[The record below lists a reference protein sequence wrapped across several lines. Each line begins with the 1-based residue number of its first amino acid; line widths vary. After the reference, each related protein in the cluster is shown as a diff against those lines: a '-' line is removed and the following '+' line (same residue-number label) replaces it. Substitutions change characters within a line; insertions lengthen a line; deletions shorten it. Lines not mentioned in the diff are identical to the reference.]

1 LVERLMMKELLA
13 RLNPLRE
20 EPAALVDGVELD
32 RRLGGLAEA
41 ADLADGRLPA
51 PSVVQARAVADRAQ
65 ARRGLSEELTVVAFA
80 GSTGAGKSTLFNSIV
95 GEEVAKA
102 GVLRP
107 TTAEPLAAIWR
118 ETPETVALLE
128 WLGVPRWH
136 IAADGSDA
144 LADLVL
150 VDLPDH
156 DSTSTAHRAYVDHF
170 VERVDL
176 MVWVLDPQ
184 KYADALVHEQ
194 YLRRFSRHDDVTVV
208 VLNQVDRLPVADAE
222 QCLAHLRRLVAEDGL
237 SDAVVL
243 GTSNRSGEGLA
254 ALAER
259 ILTAVSSRRTAV
271 ARLAADVATAAD
283 GLSQA
288 AEDPGTPVAG
298 IKAGDLDR
306 LTDALTEAAGAPVI
320 AAAIEKSSQLKAS
333 QVVGWPPLKWLGRL
347 RKDPV
352 AQLRLDRPGVDP
364 RLVRSS
370 LPSNDPVAKA
380 RANTAVMD
388 YVDAASAGAPRA
400 WVDSARA
407 VADKSSASLSDSLD
421 QAVTRAP
428 LVPPRN
434 PRWWSVFGWLQWL
447 LFAVALAGGLWL
459 LALAGLAYLQ
469 FHVAQAPRVEGLP
482 VPTLLLIVGLLGGLV
497 LAVFGRM
504 LARTSA
510 RRAGRA
516 ARAALRAEVAT
527 VAEQEIAAPVAAELD
542 TVDQFRRALA
552 TARDG

>member
-1 LVERLMMKELLA
+1 MMKDLLA
-13 RLNPLRE
+13 RLNPLRAE
-20 EPAALVDGVELD
+20 VPAQVDGAALD
-32 RRLGGLAEA
+32 RRLAGLAEA
-41 ADLADGRLPA
+41 ADLGEGRLPA
-51 PSVVQARAVADRAQ
+51 PPVAQARTVAERAQ
-65 ARRGLSEELTVVAFA
+65 ARRGLSEQLTVVAFA

-107 TTAEPLAAIWR
+107 TTSEPLAAIWR
-118 ETPETVALLE
+118 ETPETIALLE
-128 WLGVPRWH
+128 WLGVTRWH
-136 IAADGSDA
+136 VATGGADA

-150 VDLPDH
+150 IDLPDH
-156 DSTSTAHRAYVDHF
+156 DSTSTAHRAHVDHF

-208 VLNQVDRLPVADAE
+208 VLNQVDRLPVADASA
-222 QCLAHLRRLVAEDGL
+222 CLSHLRRLVAEDGL

-243 GTSNRSGEGLA
+243 ATSNRSGEGLE

-259 ILTAVSSRRTAV
+259 ILASVAGRRTAV
-271 ARLAADVATAAD
+271 ARLAADVAAAAD
-283 GLSQA
+283 GLAGA

-298 IKAGDLDR
+298 VKPADLDR

-320 AAAIEKSSQLKAS
+320 EAAIRKSSQLKATHA
-333 QVVGWPPLKWLGRL
+333 VGWPPLKWLANL

-352 AQLRLDRPGVDP
+352 AQLRLERPGVDP

-380 RANTAVMD
+380 RANSAVMN
-388 YVDAASAGAPRA
+388 YVDTASAGAPQA
-400 WVDSARA
+400 WVQSTRA
-407 VADKSSASLSDSLD
+407 VADRASASLTDHLD

-428 LVPPRN
+428 LVPPRD
-434 PRWWSVFGWLQWL
+434 PRWWSVFGVLQWV

-469 FHVAQAPRVEGLP
+469 FHVGQAPTVEGVP
-482 VPTLLLIVGLLGGLV
+482 IPTLMLIVGLLGGVV
-497 LAVFGRM
+497 LAFFGRL
-504 LARTSA
+504 LARSSA
-510 RRAGRA
+510 NRAARA

-527 VAEQEIAAPVAAELD
+527 VAETEIAAPVAAELG

-552 TARDG
+552 TARSG

>member
-1 LVERLMMKELLA
+1 MMKDLLA
-13 RLNPLRE
+13 RLNPLRTQTE
-20 EPAALVDGVELD
+20 ALVDGAGLD
-32 RRLGGLAEA
+32 RRLAGLAEA
-41 ADLADGRLPA
+41 ADIGEGRLPPPA
-51 PSVVQARAVADRAQ
+51 VAQARSVAGRAT
-65 ARRGLSEELTVVAFA
+65 ARRGLSEQLTVVAFA

-95 GEEVAKA
+95 GEEVARA

-107 TTAEPLAAIWR
+107 TTSEPLAAIWR
-118 ETPETVALLE
+118 ETPETIALLE
-128 WLGVPRWH
+128 WLGVTRWH
-136 IAADGSDA
+136 VATDGGDA

-150 VDLPDH
+150 IDLPDH
-156 DSTSTAHRAYVDHF
+156 DSTSTSHRAHVDHF

-194 YLRRFSRHDDVTVV
+194 YLRRFSRHDEVTVV
-208 VLNQVDRLPVADAE
+208 VLNQVDRLPVADAQ

-243 GTSNRSGEGLA
+243 GTSNRSGEGLES
-254 ALAER
+254 LAER
-259 ILTAVSSRRTAV
+259 ILTAVGSRRTAV

-283 GLSQA
+283 GLAQA

-298 IKAGDLDR
+298 VRSGDLDR

-320 AAAIEKSSQLKAS
+320 AAAIEKSSQLRAS
-333 QVVGWPPLKWLGRL
+333 QAVGWPPLKWLGRL

-352 AQLRLDRPGVDP
+352 SQLRLERPGVDP

-388 YVDAASAGAPRA
+388 YVDKASAGAPRA
-400 WVDSARA
+400 WVQSARA
-407 VADKSSASLSDSLD
+407 VADKASESLTDNLD

-434 PRWWSVFGWLQWL
+434 PRWWAVFGVLQWV
-447 LFAVALAGGLWL
+447 LFAIALAGGLWL

-469 FHVAQAPRVEGLP
+469 FHVAQAPSIEGFPL
-482 VPTLLLIVGLLGGLV
+482 PTLMLIVGLLGGVV
-497 LAVFGRM
+497 LAVFGRL

-510 RRAGRA
+510 KRA
-516 ARAALRAEVAT
+516 ARAARTALRAEVAS
-527 VAEQEIAAPVAAELD
+527 VAEQEIAAPVAAELA
-542 TVDQFRRALA
+542 TVEQFRRALG
-552 TARDG
+552 TAREG

>member
-1 LVERLMMKELLA
+1 MMKELLA
-13 RLNPLRE
+13 RLNPLRAQ
-20 EPAALVDGVELD
+20 PASDIDGAALD
-32 RRLGGLAEA
+32 RRLAGLAAA

-51 PSVVQARAVADRAQ
+51 AAVAQARAIADRAT
-65 ARRGLSEELTVVAFA
+65 ARRGLSEQLTVVAFA

-95 GEEVAKA
+95 GAEVAKA

-107 TTAEPLAAIWR
+107 TTSEPLAAIWK
-118 ETPETVALLE
+118 ETPETIALLQ
-128 WLGVPRWH
+128 WLGVTRWH
-136 IAADGSDA
+136 VAADGAEA

-150 VDLPDH
+150 IDLPDH
-156 DSTSTAHRAYVDHF
+156 DSTQSSHRARVDHF

-208 VLNQVDRLPVADAE
+208 VLNQVDRLPVADASA
-222 QCLAHLRRLVAEDGL
+222 CLSHLRRLVAEDGL

-243 GTSNRSGEGLA
+243 GTSNRSGEGLES
-254 ALAER
+254 LADR
-259 ILTAVSSRRTAV
+259 ILGSVAGRRTAV

-283 GLSQA
+283 ALAQA

-298 IKAGDLDR
+298 ADARDLSR

-320 AAAIEKSSQLKAS
+320 AAAIEKSSQIKAS
-333 QVVGWPPLKWLGRL
+333 QAVGWPPLKWLSRL

-352 AQLRLDRPGVDP
+352 AQLRLERPGVDP

-370 LPSNDPVAKA
+370 LPSNDPVARA
-380 RANTAVMD
+380 RANTAVMN
-388 YVDAASAGAPRA
+388 YVDDASAGAPQA
-400 WVDSARA
+400 WVQSSRA
-407 VADKSSASLSDSLD
+407 VADRAAAALTDHLD

-434 PRWWSVFGWLQWL
+434 PRWWSLFGVLQWV

-459 LALAGLAYLQ
+459 LALAGLQYLQ
-469 FHVAQAPRVEGLP
+469 FHVGAAPRVEGFP
-482 VPTLLLIVGLLGGLV
+482 VPTLLLVVGLLGGVV
-497 LAVFGRM
+497 LAVIGRL

-510 RRAGRA
+510 RRA
-516 ARAALRAEVAT
+516 ARSALSALRTEVEG
-527 VAEQEIAAPVAAELD
+527 VAETQIAAPIADE
-542 TVDQFRRALA
+542 LA
-552 TARDG
+552 TVERFRDALSTARGD

>member
-1 LVERLMMKELLA
+1 MMKDLLA
-13 RLNPLRE
+13 QLNPLRAQ
-20 EPAALVDGVELD
+20 PASPIDGAGLD
-32 RRLGGLAEA
+32 RRLAGLAEA
-41 ADLADGRLPA
+41 ADLADGRLDPPA
-51 PSVVQARAVADRAQ
+51 VERARSVAQRAQ
-65 ARRGLSEELTVVAFA
+65 ARRGLSEQLTVVAFA

-95 GEEVAKA
+95 GAEVARA

-107 TTAEPLAAIWR
+107 TTSEPLAAIWR
-118 ETPETVALLE
+118 ETPETIALLE
-128 WLGVPRWH
+128 WLGVTRWH
-136 IAADGSDA
+136 VVDNGGDA

-150 VDLPDH
+150 IDLPDH
-156 DSTSTAHRAYVDHF
+156 DSTSTAHRAHVDHF

-194 YLRRFSRHDDVTVV
+194 YLRRFSRHDEVTVV
-208 VLNQVDRLPVADAE
+208 VLNQVDRLPVADAQ

-254 ALAER
+254 SLAER
-259 ILTAVSSRRTAV
+259 ILTAVGSRRTAV

-283 GLSQA
+283 GLARA

-298 IKAGDLDR
+298 VRPGDLDR

-333 QVVGWPPLKWLGRL
+333 QAVGWPPLKWLGRL
-347 RKDPV
+347 RRDPV
-352 AQLRLDRPGVDP
+352 AQLRLERPGVDP

-380 RANTAVMD
+380 RASTAVMD
-388 YVDAASAGAPRA
+388 YVDEASAGAPRA
-400 WVDSARA
+400 WVHSARA
-407 VADKSSASLSDSLD
+407 VADQASESLTDNLD

-428 LVPPRN
+428 LVPPRT
-434 PRWWSVFGWLQWL
+434 PRWWRVFGVLQWL
-447 LFAVALAGGLWL
+447 LFAIALAGGLWL

-469 FHVAQAPRVEGLP
+469 FQVAQAPRVEGFP
-482 VPTLLLIVGLLGGLV
+482 VPTLMLIVGMLGGVV
-497 LAVFGRM
+497 LAVIGRL

-510 RRAGRA
+510 RRAARA

-527 VAEQEIAAPVAAELD
+527 VAENEIATPVAAELA
-542 TVDQFRRALA
+542 TVEQFRRALS

>member
-1 LVERLMMKELLA
+1 
-13 RLNPLRE
+13 
-20 EPAALVDGVELD
+20 
-32 RRLGGLAEA
+32 
-41 ADLADGRLPA
+41 
-51 PSVVQARAVADRAQ
+51 
-65 ARRGLSEELTVVAFA
+65 LSEQLSVVAFA

-107 TTAEPLAAIWR
+107 TTSEPLAAIWR
-118 ETPETVALLE
+118 ETPETIALLQ
-128 WLGVPRWH
+128 WLGVLRWH
-136 IAADGSDA
+136 VATDDNDT

-150 VDLPDH
+150 IDLPDH

-194 YLRRFSRHDDVTVV
+194 YLRRFSRHDAVTVV
-208 VLNQVDRLPVADAE
+208 VLNQVDRLPVADAQ

-243 GTSNRSGEGLA
+243 GTSNRSGEGLE

-259 ILTAVSSRRTAV
+259 ILTAVGGRRTAV

-283 GLSQA
+283 GLAQA
-288 AEDPGTPVAG
+288 AEDPGTPLTGVRS
-298 IKAGDLDR
+298 GDLDR
-306 LTDALTEAAGAPVI
+306 LTDALTEAAGAPAI
-320 AAAIEKSSQLKAS
+320 ASAIEKSSQLKAA

-352 AQLRLDRPGVDP
+352 AQLRLERPGVDP
-364 RLVRSS
+364 RLVRTS

-388 YVDAASAGAPRA
+388 YVDMAGAGAPRA
-400 WVDSARA
+400 WVQSARA
-407 VADKSSASLSDSLD
+407 VADAASASLADNLD

-434 PRWWSVFGWLQWL
+434 PRWWSVFGVLQWL

-459 LALAGLAYLQ
+459 LALAGFAYLQ
-469 FHVAQAPRVEGLP
+469 FHVAQAPRIEGFP
-482 VPTLLLIVGLLGGLV
+482 VPTLLLVVGLLGGVV
-497 LAVFGRM
+497 LAVIGRM

-510 RRAGRA
+510 KRAAKA
-516 ARAALRAEVAT
+516 ARAALRVEVAK
-527 VAEQEIAAPVAAELD
+527 VAEQQIAAPVDAELA
-542 TVDQFRRALA
+542 TLEQFRRALA